1 MVSFKCYLLNWLF
14 IVNKYVFIIFNQFV
28 ISPREINHK
37 TNRSSNN
44 KIKKDIIQNESIDC
58 TEETNFAHSLGK

>member
-14 IVNKYVFIIFNQFV
+14 IVNKYVFIISNQFV
-28 ISPREINHK
+28 VSPREINHK
-37 TNRSSNN
+37 TNRSSNK
-44 KIKKDIIQNESIDC
+44 KIKKDIIQNDSIDC